1 MHGGAKG
8 SGAPKGRDN
17 GRYQHAMFTC
27 KAIKRRREPRALLVE
42 MQAFAD
48 RIGLT

>member
-17 GRYQHAMFTC
+17 GRYQHGMFTC
-27 KAIKRRREPRALLVE
+27 DAIKRRWETRALILE
-42 MQAFAD
+42 MRVLAEGILQ
-48 RIGLT
+48 